1 MTFRY
6 KIINDKK
13 LRGVKIINNSFF
25 KDKRGFLY
33 TIYNK
38 SIEKKIIKKKF
49 DNVDDKIAVKKKNSL
64 TGIHGDKKTWKMISC
79 IHGKVE
85 LVLVNCNENSKNF
98 GQYIKRNLDGS
109 DCISILM
116 PPTIGNSYL
125 CLSKEAVIFYKF
137 FYNGKYNDHNDQF
150 TYSWKDKRFR
160 INWSVKKNLILSKRD
175 DI

>member
-49 DNVDDKIAVKKKNSL
+49 DNVDDKIAVKKK
-64 TGIHGDKKTWKMISC
+64 IH
-79 IHGKVE
+79 
-85 LVLVNCNENSKNF
+85 
-98 GQYIKRNLDGS
+98 
-109 DCISILM
+109 
-116 PPTIGNSYL
+116 
-125 CLSKEAVIFYKF
+125 
-137 FYNGKYNDHNDQF
+137 
-150 TYSWKDKRFR
+150 
-160 INWSVKKNLILSKRD
+160 
-175 DI
+175 

>member
-1 MTFRY
+1 
-6 KIINDKK
+6 
-13 LRGVKIINNSFF
+13 
-25 KDKRGFLY
+25 
-33 TIYNK
+33 
-38 SIEKKIIKKKF
+38 
-49 DNVDDKIAVKKKNSL
+49 
-64 TGIHGDKKTWKMISC
+64 MISC

-85 LVLVNCNENSKNF
+85 LVLVNCNKNSKNF
-98 GQYIKRNLDGS
+98 GQYIKRNLEGS